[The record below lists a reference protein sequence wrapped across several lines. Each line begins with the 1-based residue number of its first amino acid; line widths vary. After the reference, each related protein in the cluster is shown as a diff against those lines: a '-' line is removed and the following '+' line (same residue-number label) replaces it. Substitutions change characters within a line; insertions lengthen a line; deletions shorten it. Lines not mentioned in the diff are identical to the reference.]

1 MLNSFLPQHT
11 SDLTHPLF
19 ASVVGLLEFLF
30 LLIEPFEVVILCH
43 NDLGSA
49 IELASEVRDF
59 FFQGFHGFFAPLSL
73 QPCPHGFSLPLFP
86 SVILR
91 QFPFFSHLSG
101 VVSGVHLFPT
111 VFLAVVVKT
120 MLPAREVSVGP
131 SSLSLTRLLL
141 WGPVLSWVRFHLLS
155 PVVVVGDTWFSR
167 SPGELWVPA

>member
-11 SDLTHPLF
+11 PNLAHLLF
-19 ASVVGLLEFLF
+19 APVVGLLEFLF
-30 LLIEPFEVVILCH
+30 FLIEPFEVVILCH

-49 IELASEVRDF
+49 IELASEVQDF
-59 FFQGFHGFFAPLSL
+59 SFHGFHGFFAPLSP

-86 SVILR
+86 SVIIR
-91 QFPFFSHLSG
+91 QFPFFSYLSG
-101 VVSGVHLFPT
+101 VVSGVHLFPP

-131 SSLSLTRLLL
+131 SSPSLTRLFL

-155 PVVVVGDTWFSR
+155 PVVVCGRRLVFSIF
-167 SPGELWVPA
+167 W

>member
-19 ASVVGLLEFLF
+19 VSVVGLLEFLF

-49 IELASEVRDF
+49 IALASEVRDF
-59 FFQGFHGFFAPLSL
+59 FLQGFHGFFAPLSL

-91 QFPFFSHLSG
+91 QFPFVSHLSG

-111 VFLAVVVKT
+111 VFLAAVVKT
-120 MLPAREVSVGP
+120 MLPACEVSVGP
-131 SSLSLTRLLL
+131 SSLLLTRLLL

-155 PVVVVGDTWFSR
+155 PVVVVGDDWFSR